1 MKNAEYV
8 NGIPN
13 FDSPVEKH
21 TRKLKFL
28 FHFPITFSTCD
39 SASVRDW
46 AVRRP
51 ATFTLPRKKKRLI
64 AGYIKYVSILCVIT
78 LHSCLK
84 TCTNVC
90 ERSVGWRHKEMVT
103 HWRMAGPD
111 PRRSPKKFFSAL
123 RTSVWSKIK
132 GGPVPPGPSPESA
145 TEYEYISIAHGFQ
158 LIAGSGRFLE
168 GIQSTSCYG
177 DIWSTEERLF

>member
-21 TRKLKFL
+21 RRKLKFL

-39 SASVRDW
+39 SASWSVRNW
-46 AVRRP
+46 ARRP

-90 ERSVGWRHKEMVT
+90 KRSVGWRHKEIVT

-111 PRRSPKKFFSAL
+111 PRRSPKNFFSAL
-123 RTSVWSKIK
+123 RASVWSKRK
-132 GGPVPPGPSPESA
+132 WRGGGGSPGSLPW
-145 TEYEYISIAHGFQ
+145 IRHWMIRVG
-158 LIAGSGRFLE
+158 LCGRPNRPIEF
-168 GIQSTSCYG
+168 I
-177 DIWSTEERLF
+177 